1 MLFRRYRR
9 ESIQH
14 SQTIHAMTA
23 KKAPEVRKEEIYE
36 AALHCFNRKG
46 YYGTSID
53 NIAAQA
59 EISKG
64 GIYHHFSSKKSLF
77 IELFNS
83 RVNSYFEVLTANI
96 DSVTGPAERIRDFVE
111 KSDQIFQ
118 QNRDVLKFFL
128 EFMTLSTRD
137 PAIRKAV
144 TRVYKNRVTI
154 FTRILSEGIEEGS
167 FKKLEARSVA
177 RTLYFL
183 SMGFFLNYFTVNI
196 DFDLKKQ
203 HSINMTTILEG
214 IRK

>member
-1 MLFRRYRR
+1 MNSGRAYN
-9 ESIQH
+9 H
-14 SQTIHAMTA
+14 SRNIYKMTA
-23 KKAPEVRKEEIYE
+23 KKAPDIRKEEIFK
-36 AALHCFNRKG
+36 AALHCFNHKG
-46 YYGTSID
+46 YFGTTID
-53 NIAAQA
+53 DIAEQA
-59 EISKG
+59 GISKG

-83 RVNSYFEVLTANI
+83 RVNRYFDVLKTNI
-96 DSVTGPAERIRDFVE
+96 GSVTEPAERIRDFVK

-118 QNRDVLKFFL
+118 QNLDILKFIL

-137 PAIRKAV
+137 PDIRKAV
-144 TRVYKNRVTI
+144 TRVYQDRVNI
-154 FTRILSEGIEEGS
+154 FTRILSEGTEKGA
-167 FKKLEARSVA
+167 FKKIEARSVA

-203 HSINMTTILEG
+203 HSINMKTILEG

>member
-1 MLFRRYRR
+1 
-9 ESIQH
+9 
-14 SQTIHAMTA
+14 MTA
-23 KKAPEVRKEEIYE
+23 KKAPEIRKEEIFE
-36 AALHCFNRKG
+36 AALHCFNHKG

-53 NIAAQA
+53 DIAAQA

-64 GIYHHFSSKKSLF
+64 GIYHHFPSKKSLF

-83 RVNSYFEVLTANI
+83 RVNRYFDVLKANI
-96 DSVTGPAERIRDFVE
+96 DSVTGPAERIQDFVE

-118 QNRDVLKFFL
+118 QNLDILKFIL

-137 PAIRKAV
+137 PDIRKAV
-144 TRVYKNRVTI
+144 TQVYRNRVNI
-154 FTRILSEGIEEGS
+154 FTRILTEGVEEGS
-167 FKKLEARSVA
+167 FKKLEAKSVA

-203 HSINMTTILEG
+203 HSINMKTILEG
-214 IRK
+214 IKKKV

>member
-1 MLFRRYRR
+1 MNSGRAYN
-9 ESIQH
+9 H
-14 SQTIHAMTA
+14 SHNIYTMTT
-23 KKAPEVRKEEIYE
+23 KKAPDIRKEEIFE
-36 AALHCFNRKG
+36 AALHCFNHKG

-53 NIAAQA
+53 DIAAQA

-83 RVNSYFEVLTANI
+83 RVNRYFDVLKANI
-96 DSVTGPAERIRDFVE
+96 DSVTDPAERIQDFVE
-111 KSDQIFQ
+111 KSEQIFQ
-118 QNRDVLKFFL
+118 QNLDILKFSL

-137 PAIRKAV
+137 PDIREAV
-144 TRVYKNRVTI
+144 TQVYQNRVNI
-154 FTRILSEGIEEGS
+154 FTRILTEGIEAGS
-167 FKKLEARSVA
+167 FKELEAEAVA

-203 HSINMTTILEG
+203 HSINMKTILEG
-214 IRK
+214 IKR